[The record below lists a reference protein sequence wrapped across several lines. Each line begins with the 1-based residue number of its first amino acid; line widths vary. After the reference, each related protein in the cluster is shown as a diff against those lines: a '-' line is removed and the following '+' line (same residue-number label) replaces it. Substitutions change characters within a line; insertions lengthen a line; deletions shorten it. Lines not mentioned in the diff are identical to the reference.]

1 MTASARPGA
10 RPRLLAGDLG
20 GTWLRLAAFDAEGRM
35 GERLRVA
42 TPAGA
47 GPEAVVDAICD
58 LARAASQGESPPL
71 VIGVPGPVDP
81 GSGVVHGA
89 PNLPGWKEVPLRGLL
104 ERGLGRSCQVEHD
117 AALAALGEHRRG
129 AGRGTR
135 NFAYV
140 TVSTGIGAGLI
151 LDGRLYR
158 GSQGTAGEFG
168 HFVVQPN
175 GPLCHCGNRGCLE
188 AVASGTGIAAL
199 AGRASAAEVAA
210 AAESGDQLARSVL
223 SAAAGYLGRAL
234 GGLLNLLNL
243 DAIALGGGVFNAGH
257 SFWVET
263 LAAVAEG
270 SFSAPREHARL
281 VPAQLGGDAGLLG
294 AFELA
299 RDSEGPGVGEG

>member
-1 MTASARPGA
+1 MTEGGDRKGHPW
-10 RPRLLAGDLG
+10 LLAADLG
-20 GTWLRLAAFDAEGRM
+20 GTWLRLAAFDAAGQL
-35 GERLRVA
+35 GERHRVA
-42 TPAGA
+42 TPTGA
-47 GPEAVVDAICD
+47 GPEAVVAAICD
-58 LARAASQGESPPL
+58 LAMAASDGGSPPL

-81 GSGVVHGA
+81 DSGVVLGA
-89 PNLPGWKEVPLRGLL
+89 PNLPGWREVPLRSLL
-104 ERGLGRSCQVEHD
+104 ERGLGRSCRVEHD

-129 AGRGTR
+129 AGRGTA

-151 LDGRLYR
+151 FGGRLYR

-168 HFVVQPN
+168 HFVVDPH
-175 GPLCHCGNRGCLE
+175 GPICHCGNRGCLE

-199 AGRASAAEVAA
+199 AGRSSAAEVAA
-210 AAESGDQLARSVL
+210 AAEGGDQRACAVL
-223 SAAAGYLGRAL
+223 SDAAHYLGRAL

-257 SFWVET
+257 SFWSET
-263 LAAVAEG
+263 LTAVAEG
-270 SFSAPREHARL
+270 SFAAPREHASI

-299 RDSEGPGVGEG
+299 RDSDRPQIGRD